1 MARNT
6 LSRSLHDVG
15 LAAWFGGT
23 LANAVALNAAAARLQ
38 PSLGPGVGR
47 AVSRLNSASQ
57 LLYNGIHLTE
67 LKVKMKLGEYY
78 ALQCE
83 HLRNLQRKAAD
94 AIDRTWE
101 GLKDELGKTDEEAR
115 KVRRQVRPLIQGG
128 LLSLAVLDP
137 KIANLS
143 VTLSVWVEGQVT
155 ELQAQSDV
163 PR

>member
-1 MARNT
+1 VNT
-6 LSRSLHDVG
+6 
-15 LAAWFGGT
+15 
-23 LANAVALNAAAARLQ
+23 
-38 PSLGPGVGR
+38 
-47 AVSRLNSASQ
+47 
-57 LLYNGIHLTE
+57 
-67 LKVKMKLGEYY
+67 Y

-101 GLKDELGKTDEEAR
+101 GLKDELGKTDDEAR
-115 KVRRQVRPLIQGG
+115 KARKQVRPLIQGG

-155 ELQAQSDV
+155 QLQDSLMRQANLGVDQLGKGAHAALVEIAAGVGTLDPQARKVLQGSRC
-163 PR
+163 PRTWRLDGFAAALPGCVAWSAVASF